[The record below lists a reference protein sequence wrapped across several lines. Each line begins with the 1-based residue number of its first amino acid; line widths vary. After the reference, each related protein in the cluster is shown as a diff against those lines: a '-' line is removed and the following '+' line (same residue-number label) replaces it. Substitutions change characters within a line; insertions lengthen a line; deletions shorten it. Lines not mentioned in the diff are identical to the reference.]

1 MKPVLVRLASLETG
15 TVIVSNVVDP
25 QGRLLVKAP
34 VPLDEKLKD
43 LLRRHGVREVFIED
57 RRKGEMESEKV
68 LRTEKEMLQ
77 RRLALLGN
85 GNVEMALKS
94 LLIETIEQFYLEE
107 R

>member
-77 RRLALLGN
+77 RRLAFLGN
-85 GNVEMALKS
+85 GNAGMALKS

>member
-1 MKPVLVRLASLETG
+1 M
-15 TVIVSNVVDP
+15 
-25 QGRLLVKAP
+25 
-34 VPLDEKLKD
+34 
-43 LLRRHGVREVFIED
+43 REVFIED
-57 RRKGEMESEKV
+57 RRKEEMESEKV

>member
-34 VPLDEKLKD
+34 VTLDENLKD

-57 RRKGEMESEKV
+57 RRKEEMESEKV

>member
-57 RRKGEMESEKV
+57 RRKEEMESEKV